1 MCEVAE
7 LYTFLWIYI
16 LNFWCCLFKLKEYE
30 ASGMKHREVE
40 PGSSGGDITSDE
52 RIKRIEKECQEQE
65 ELLARFQAENKRLYE
80 EIRSKEKAV
89 KLTEEA
95 MFKENQRLMAEL
107 VSVKWGEFISA
118 WVFGWGGWGRC
129 SPIA

>member
-1 MCEVAE
+1 MN
-7 LYTFLWIYI
+7 LYSYI
-16 LNFWCCLFKLKEYE
+16 LNSWCCLFKLKEYE
-30 ASGMKHREVE
+30 ASGMKHREVVE

-107 VSVKWGEFISA
+107 VSVK
-118 WVFGWGGWGRC
+118 
-129 SPIA
+129 

>member
-1 MCEVAE
+1 
-7 LYTFLWIYI
+7 
-16 LNFWCCLFKLKEYE
+16 
-30 ASGMKHREVE
+30 MKHREVE

-107 VSVKWGEFISA
+107 VSVK
-118 WVFGWGGWGRC
+118 
-129 SPIA
+129 